1 MYYGVLLGG
10 KCLCFFFVYVI
21 GEMFGVCCIMLDV
34 FVVVVECIYVYFLM
48 YDDLLVMDDD
58 DLCCGLLI
66 CYIKFGEV
74 NVIFV
79 GDVL

>member
-1 MYYGVLLGG
+1 MW
-10 KCLCFFFVYVI
+10 FFLVYVI
-21 GEMFGVCCIMLDV
+21 GYMFGVSINMLDV
-34 FVVVVECIYVYFLM
+34 FVVVVECIYVYLLI

-66 CYIKFGEV
+66 CYVKFGEV